1 MEHDYYPEL
10 LAAFVRGRLGV
21 EETDVE
27 ALLAAG
33 RAGGLRMHKFK
44 RTELPRVR
52 KALGILQGLQP
63 ESLLDVGSGRGTFL
77 WPLLHGLP
85 ELPVTAL
92 DVSERRVGDIDAV
105 RRGGIERLRAVQ
117 GDLTALP
124 FEDGAFDGV
133 TVLEVLEHLERP
145 VLGLRE
151 ALRVARSFVL
161 ASVPSKPDDN
171 PEHLQFFEAADFEAL
186 AREAGA
192 SSIRMEHVLNHRVAV
207 MRP

>member
-1 MEHDYYPEL
+1 MEHDYYTDL

-21 EETDVE
+21 AETDVE

-33 RAGGLRMHKFK
+33 REHGLRMHKFK

-52 KALGILQGLQP
+52 KALGILQGLAP

-77 WPLLHGLP
+77 WPLLHTLP
-85 ELPVTAL
+85 ALPVTSL
-92 DVSERRVGDIDAV
+92 DVSERRVSDIDAV
-105 RRGGIERLRAVQ
+105 RRGGVDRLRAVQ
-117 GDLTALP
+117 GDLTRLP
-124 FEDGAFDGV
+124 FDDGEFDGV

-151 ALRVARSFVL
+151 ALRVARTFVL

-171 PEHLQFFEAADFEAL
+171 PEHLHFFQAPEFEAL

-192 SSIRMEHVLNHRVAV
+192 SAVRVEHVLNHRLAV
-207 MRP
+207 IRP

>member
-21 EETDVE
+21 EGTEVE
-27 ALLAAG
+27 GLLAAG

-77 WPLLHGLP
+77 WPLLH
-85 ELPVTAL
+85 ELPQLAVTAL
-92 DVSERRVGDIDAV
+92 DVSERRVADLDAV
-105 RRGGIERLRAVQ
+105 RRGGIERLRAVR

-124 FEDGAFDGV
+124 FEDGEFDGV
-133 TVLEVLEHLERP
+133 SVLEVLEHLERP

-171 PEHLQFFEAADFEAL
+171 PEHLHFFEAAEFEAL
-186 AREAGA
+186 SREAGA
-192 SSIRMEHVLNHRVAV
+192 SSFRMEHVLNHRLAV
-207 MRP
+207 IRP